1 MVSSQ
6 NRSPQ
11 DSPTALITG
20 GNGFVGSHLTERLLD
35 LGFRVRLLLRTTS
48 KLDNIKHLQYRS
60 LIGDIRSPESLVE
73 AVRDV
78 DYIFHTAG
86 MVKARSRREFDEA
99 NAQGTEN
106 LIAAAADHAP
116 NLRRFLYVSSQ
127 AAAGPCS
134 GRVPKG
140 EDELPAPVSDYGRS
154 KLAGEEA
161 VRRYADRV
169 PVTIVRPPAV
179 FGPRDTDV
187 LQFFQAVKAGFLLKF
202 GRTES
207 YVSLAYVN
215 DVVEGVTLA
224 ATSNRAV
231 GQTFFV
237 NTIDDIS
244 QWQAQMLM
252 AEIMNVEVKPL
263 VLPLPLMKLAG
274 SVIGSIDRML
284 GNLPSFSRDKADELS
299 YRYWLSSSKK
309 AADQLGCTPRNSL
322 VEDLRETCD
331 WYIQQRWL

>member
-6 NRSPQ
+6 IRSPH
-11 DSPTALITG
+11 DSPIALITG

-35 LGFRVRLLLRTTS
+35 LGFQVRLLLRTTS

-60 LIGDIRSPESLVE
+60 LIGDIRSRESLTD

-86 MVKARSRREFDEA
+86 MVKARSREEFDEA
-99 NAQGTEN
+99 NARGTEN
-106 LIAAAADHAP
+106 LIAAAVDLAP
-116 NLRRFLYVSSQ
+116 NLKRFLYVSSQ
-127 AAAGPCS
+127 AAAGPCYD
-134 GRVPKG
+134 RTPKS
-140 EDELPAPVSDYGRS
+140 EEELPAPVSDYGRS

-161 VRRYADRV
+161 VHRYADRV

-187 LQFFQAVKAGFLLKF
+187 LQFFRSVKAGFLLKF
-202 GRTES
+202 GGNES
-207 YVSLAYVN
+207 FVSLAFVR
-215 DVVEGVTLA
+215 DVVQGITLA

-231 GQTFFV
+231 GEIFFV
-237 NTIDDIS
+237 NTIDEIS

-263 VLPLPLMKLAG
+263 LLPMPLLKLAG
-274 SVIGSIDRML
+274 SVIGSIDNML
-284 GNLPSFSRDKADELS
+284 GHLPSFSRDKAEELS
-299 YRYWLSSSKK
+299 HRYWLSSSGK
-309 AADQLGCTPRNSL
+309 ATERLGFTPQKSL
-322 VEDLRETCD
+322 VEALNETYR
-331 WYIQQRWL
+331 WYIEQRWL